1 MYKIKRKIG
10 ESFTIN
16 STIEIKVLEHDGDN
30 IEIGIC
36 VPESSKI
43 LPINSPDIFEAIN
56 SLVDGQSTTIH

>member
-16 STIEIKVLEHDGDN
+16 STIEIKVLEHDGEN

-43 LPINSPDIFEAIN
+43 LPADSPDIIETIN
-56 SLVDGQSTTIH
+56 SLVNEQSTTIH